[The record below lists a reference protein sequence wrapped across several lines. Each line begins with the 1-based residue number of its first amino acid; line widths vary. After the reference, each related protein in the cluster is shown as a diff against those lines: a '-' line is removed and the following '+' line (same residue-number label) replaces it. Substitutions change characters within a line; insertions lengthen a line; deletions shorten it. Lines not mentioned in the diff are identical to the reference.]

1 MQTSPLAT
9 NKNWH
14 SSTNIHILRDKKRRQ
29 SSFNHFLYQVCKH
42 VASVLRLKKWTV
54 NSTKGPFIKY
64 GWGGAGGFRQ
74 IFRERTSGPPF
85 KLCEKFSGPPFRPR
99 EKIGSPPLFFQY
111 FTSCHLTINN
121 YKLNNELNNE
131 HRGLIC
137 NWWLSHHCLAD
148 FVYRN
153 LLCTRPAPG

>member
-1 MQTSPLAT
+1 MSGSHVGL
-9 NKNWH
+9 H
-14 SSTNIHILRDKKRRQ
+14 VHCVIG
-29 SSFNHFLYQVCKH
+29 LYRYRSQY
-42 VASVLRLKKWTV
+42 RP
-54 NSTKGPFIKY
+54 KGPFIKY

-74 IFRERTSGPPF
+74 IFRKKTSGPPF
-85 KLCEKFSGPPFRPR
+85 KLCKKFSGPPFRPR

-121 YKLNNELNNE
+121 YKLKLNNE

-137 NWWLSHHCLAD
+137 NRWLYHYCLAD
-148 FVYRN
+148 IVYRN